1 MALTLTP
8 RWNGD
13 GASDIIL
20 SIRGGGHG
28 QDDAERYSRQ
38 LYALGARAQS
48 LIRSSLIYLDGPP
61 SSGLLYETA
70 KNLALSGVRH
80 IVIVQSDDEMD
91 TLYHN
96 EQLDDLGNAYQRS
109 IRAELEELGHSTKEI
124 PSGAELLLQ
133 YIRRLNPGVQVS
145 LANRNELQQ
154 HISIRDG
161 EIIRRVLVSV
171 DRPPP
176 SNLQLN
182 QMARDKD
189 WAFVAVETAG
199 VFGRLFCDFGSS
211 FQVEDVDGETPLV
224 TPLEKIEENGDTL
237 VVNCILGEKHDVSK
251 GDQIEFQ
258 LRNGSTIEQRCLV
271 TSVQN
276 PFRFSIQLLENSSL
290 SQQPSSFEFV
300 ALVNSQAASFRRV
313 KVPQSIEFLS
323 LEEALKSASSDPSL
337 FAACDLEKSFDDT
350 RKVASM
356 ACFQA
361 LYDFVKEKNCYPQ
374 LLDIN
379 EFWDM
384 SVAAY
389 PSLATVDPEEAKSH
403 LKSFL
408 RGCGAKLTP
417 FLAFFGAVAAQE
429 ALKASTSL
437 YFPVKQFLLY
447 DCDEVLPKLDQAET
461 RKGASCLVPGLRC
474 ILGDD
479 IVDTLQ
485 SKQLFIVGAGAIGC
499 ELLKNLASMGVGT
512 KGHGKVYLTDMDTI
526 EKSNLSRQL
535 LFRDND
541 IGDFKSAAAQKAAC
555 RFFRDIR
562 IESHTSRVG
571 SGERTPFDE
580 AFWSNRVDVV
590 LNALDN
596 VEARMF
602 MDEQCVKYSK
612 ALVDAGTMGSKGN
625 VQVVVPDQS
634 ESYAS
639 SVDPPEPSIAVCTLK
654 NFPYAIAHTIQ
665 WARDLFDGLFQRRC
679 DRSNQLLEK
688 TKGTSIDDIVIKLLS
703 DSSEEAAQEI
713 AVEVKEDLLALSID
727 ADKDL
732 KSLVLNWAATMA
744 VQFFLVAP
752 RNLIK
757 EHPLGSRDED
767 GEAFWTGTRR
777 PPRELSFCPEENGV
791 DQNVI
796 NANLV
801 DFVREAARL
810 RFETITGKASAG
822 LDSMFT
828 SEDASSILSV
838 YYEQYRSAA
847 DDIVESETSA
857 EESLRA
863 TLDDARSLLSD
874 KKMST
879 IDFQKDDETNGH
891 VAFVNAASNL
901 RAICYGIPPVDQMET
916 RRVAGNIV
924 PAMITTTA
932 LVSGLSC
939 IELLKLSQNLPL
951 RSYRNAFINLALPF
965 FAFTIPLPAATVS
978 IFNGRS
984 YTIWNRLTIRES
996 KVAAAKGGITM
1007 RSMMQKLNEMISGD
1021 SEKID
1026 ISSVSLGPYLLYA
1039 SFLNEDDDE
1048 ILDKPLWEVIKNALD
1063 ESHYFEN
1070 ENSRGEDTSD
1080 PGGLLVENGTVEI
1093 AVTVLDGD
1101 GQEIELPA
1109 VQVVRHSSE

>member
-1 MALTLTP
+1 M
-8 RWNGD
+8 
-13 GASDIIL
+13 
-20 SIRGGGHG
+20 
-28 QDDAERYSRQ
+28 DA
-38 LYALGARAQS
+38 
-48 LIRSSLIYLDGPP
+48 
-61 SSGLLYETA
+61 
-70 KNLALSGVRH
+70 
-80 IVIVQSDDEMD
+80 
-91 TLYHN
+91 LYHN

-109 IRAELEELGHSTKEI
+109 IRAELEELGHSTDEI

-133 YIRRLNPGVQVS
+133 YIRRLNPGLQVS
-145 LANRNELQQ
+145 LTHRNELQQ
-154 HISIRDG
+154 QLSIHDG
-161 EIIRRVLVSV
+161 EINRRVLVSV

-182 QMARDKD
+182 QLAREKNV
-189 WAFVAVETAG
+189 AFVAVETAG
-199 VFGRLFCDFGSS
+199 VFGRVFCDFGSS
-211 FQVEDVDGETPLV
+211 FQVEDADGEAPLV
-224 TPLEKIEENGDTL
+224 TPLDKVEEDGDTL

-251 GDQIEFQ
+251 GDHIEFQ
-258 LRNGSTIEQRCLV
+258 LRNGSAISQRCVV
-271 TSVQN
+271 TNVHN
-276 PFRFSIQLLENSSL
+276 PFRFSIRLVEDSSL
-290 SQQPSSFEFV
+290 KGQSSSSEFV
-300 ALVNSQAASFRRV
+300 ALVNNQAASFRRV
-313 KVPQSIEFLS
+313 KVPQTIEFLS
-323 LEEALKSASSDPSL
+323 LEEALTSASSDPSL
-337 FAACDLEKSFDDT
+337 FAACDLEKSFDET
-350 RKVASM
+350 RKLASM

-361 LYDFVKEKNCYPQ
+361 LHDFVKEKNRHPQ
-374 LLDIN
+374 FSDMN

-384 SVAAY
+384 CLVAY

-408 RGCGAKLTP
+408 RCCAAKLTP
-417 FLAFFGAVAAQE
+417 FLAVFGAIAAQE

-437 YFPVKQFLLY
+437 YFPVKRFLLY
-447 DCDEVLPKLDQAET
+447 DCDEVLPKLDQDEA
-461 RKGASCLVPGLRC
+461 RKGSSCLVSGLRH

-479 IVDTLQ
+479 IVDILQ

-512 KGHGKVYLTDMDTI
+512 KGDGKVCLTDMDTI

-541 IGDFKSAAAQKAAC
+541 IGDFKSAAAQKAAR
-555 RFFRDIR
+555 RFFRDIN

-571 SGERTPFDE
+571 AEESTPFGE
-580 AFWSNRVDVV
+580 SFWSNRVDVV

-625 VQVVVPDQS
+625 VQVVIPDQS

-679 DRSNQLLEK
+679 DRTNQLIAK
-688 TKGTSIDDIVIKLLS
+688 TKGTSIDDIVTELLS
-703 DSSEEAAQEI
+703 DSSEEAVREI

-727 ADKDL
+727 AENDL
-732 KSLVLNWAATMA
+732 KNLVFKWAATMA

-757 EHPLGSRDED
+757 EHPLGSHDED

-777 PPRELSFCPEENGV
+777 PPRELSFSPEDNGA
-791 DQNVI
+791 DQTVI

-810 RFETITGKASAG
+810 RFEAITGKVSAG
-822 LDSMFT
+822 IDPMFT
-828 SEDASSILSV
+828 TEDASSILKV
-838 YYEQYRSAA
+838 YYEQYRSET

-863 TLDDARSLLSD
+863 TLDNASSLLSD
-874 KKMST
+874 KKMLA
-879 IDFQKDDETNGH
+879 IDFEKDDETNGH

-901 RAICYGIPPVDQMET
+901 RAISYGIPPVDQMET

-965 FAFTIPLPAATVS
+965 FAFTVPLPAEPVA
-978 IFNGRS
+978 IYNGRS
-984 YTIWNRLTIRES
+984 YTIWDRLTIKES

-1007 RSMMQKLNEMISGD
+1007 RSMMRRLSEIISGD
-1021 SEKID
+1021 SEKVD

-1039 SFLNEDDDE
+1039 SFLHEDDDE

-1063 ESHYFEN
+1063 ESHSFEN
-1070 ENSRGEDTSD
+1070 ENSRGEDAFGPASS
-1080 PGGLLVENGTVEI
+1080 LVENGTVDI
-1093 AVTVLDGD
+1093 TVTVLDED
-1101 GQEIELPA
+1101 GEEIELPA